1 MNARLKFYLVIS
13 LFKRNKLSRTQAG
26 FSLPMAMMTGMMMLA
41 VGTSLL
47 IQSQSNQLKVVA
59 QNTTARAASVA
70 EAGATQY
77 MNFLN
82 KNRALLTFPD
92 CAGTRDSN
100 GTCSDSGTTQSWALA
115 SNIPGVNT
123 TSSEEEEEEQDACSS
138 SNNSSNTA
146 SEISTNWANTSNS
159 AWKDLPDGQYRLVSY
174 QYSSTKGAGTL
185 TIEARV
191 NQQGTGAS
199 ATDVAGQTAKARVA
213 MTFPVTASSTP
224 SSVPTTN
231 PGLWARS
238 FSTGATTYANVLD
251 SSGCGSGN
259 TAFSASVGTL
269 PTLPIGS
276 LPNGNQTPSLSTT
289 AATITRQ
296 AIPFPSLPPYPTT
309 SQFTTL
315 VNANKVN
322 EMSSCDAQS
331 VTTTTTTTRGRR
343 TTTTSTT
350 TTSFPQNGD
359 YDSEGNLYNSSSP
372 PSTSKTYLY
381 RITGNCT
388 LPSDTTFG
396 STGQEKI
403 VMYVDGT
410 LDIGNN
416 AKLGTGTNGKSKV
429 LWLLKTSNLDL
440 GGNSQV
446 GSADPTAETAKNWAF
461 FLYGGTSVSLRGT
474 PDYYAFIFAPNA
486 TADMRGNP
494 KLAGSLWVN
503 SYQTNG
509 APPKVFQALTQSD
522 LNQLFSDLYSATSNT
537 STSTPTNQI
546 GSVGSWQRVALP

>member
-1 MNARLKFYLVIS
+1 
-13 LFKRNKLSRTQAG
+13 
-26 FSLPMAMMTGMMMLA
+26 MMTGMMMLA

-251 SSGCGSGN
+251 SSGCASGN

-276 LPNGNQTPSLSTT
+276 LPNGNHTPSLSTT

-296 AIPFPSLPPYPTT
+296 AIPFPSLPPYPTDWSNLDST
-309 SQFTTL
+309 SL
-315 VNANKVN
+315 N
-322 EMSSCDAQS
+322 
-331 VTTTTTTTRGRR
+331 
-343 TTTTSTT
+343 STT
-350 TTSFPQNGD
+350 TPKRTVNRLSDCSRTSYPQNGD
-359 YDSEGNLYNSSSP
+359 YDSEGNQYNSSSP
-372 PSTSKTYLY
+372 PSTAKTYRY
-381 RITGNCT
+381 HITGTCT
-388 LPSDTTFG
+388 IPSSVTFG
-396 STGQEKI
+396 SNGLEKF
-403 VMYVDGT
+403 VMYVDST
-410 LDIGNN
+410 LNIGNN
-416 AKLGTGTNGKSKV
+416 ARLGTGASGRSKV
-429 LWLLKTSNLDL
+429 LWLLKTSNLAL

-446 GSADPTAETAKNWAF
+446 GSASPSAETAKNWAF
-461 FLYGGTSVSLRGT
+461 FLYNGTSVSLSGT
-474 PDYYAFIFAPNA
+474 ADYYAFIFAPNA
-486 TADMRGNP
+486 NADLSGNP
-494 KLAGSLWVN
+494 KIAGSLWVN

-546 GSVGSWQRVALP
+546 GSAGSWKSVALP